1 LSAFPHPIF
10 SIFKAPWI
18 KHYMHLAANVE
29 LQVRNYGYIKQLGC
43 LADSGNAKEFLK
55 GTQVTKQV

>member
-1 LSAFPHPIF
+1 MSCFPQLIL
-10 SIFKAPWI
+10 SIFKELWI

-29 LQVRNYGYIKQLGC
+29 LQGTNYGSIKKLGC

-55 GTQVTKQV
+55 GTQVIERV